1 MFFPRRVHSNFSIA
15 LLSAHALPEG
25 LKEQM
30 LAHMQLKFNTAEL
43 QQQVSD
49 DFIAQLLLLANPGP
63 AVTDKLYASSFANT
77 IGEDKIFLTVA
88 KVVAYC
94 SPKLVEDP

>member
-1 MFFPRRVHSNFSIA
+1 
-15 LLSAHALPEG
+15 LY
-25 LKEQM
+25 K
-30 LAHMQLKFNTAEL
+30 
-43 QQQVSD
+43 
-49 DFIAQLLLLANPGP
+49 LLLANPGP

-88 KVVAYC
+88 EAVAYC